1 VGLVILE
8 KVGVEPPRKEIVQ
21 LVVLG
26 KNKLFDFLLH
36 LLSFFNALFTPEKD
50 GFVHQSFM
58 DVLIEASQFVI
69 VRPR

>member
-1 VGLVILE
+1 MLE
-8 KVGVEPPRKEIVQ
+8 KIGVKPPLEEVVQ
-21 LVVLG
+21 LIVLG

-50 GFVHQSFM
+50 GLVLQSFM
-58 DVLIEASQFVI
+58 NVLILSSQFII